1 MLHFTRSSLL
11 GLLVLVWL
19 ALSSSSV
26 LAAEGGASL
35 YLPGVA
41 GDIAIAVSSEPGFQF
56 GDGLYVQI
64 SSVDTAVLQG
74 AVNLGLDVDL
84 ILNFLSGTYTFKQP
98 VLGGTYSIG
107 AIIPFGYAELDAQL
121 TGPGGSARSV
131 SGDTFSLADI
141 AINPLR
147 LNWNVGDFHFK
158 IAETIIAPAGD
169 YDEEHSVNLTLP
181 VIALDDAQTLD

>member
-1 MLHFTRSSLL
+1 MLHFTRSNLL
-11 GLLVLVWL
+11 GLLGMVWL

-56 GDGLYVQI
+56 ADGLYVQI

-84 ILNFLSGTYTFKQP
+84 ILNFLVGT
-98 VLGGTYSIG
+98 
-107 AIIPFGYAELDAQL
+107 
-121 TGPGGSARSV
+121 
-131 SGDTFSLADI
+131 
-141 AINPLR
+141 
-147 LNWNVGDFHFK
+147 
-158 IAETIIAPAGD
+158 
-169 YDEEHSVNLTLP
+169 
-181 VIALDDAQTLD
+181 